1 MNKEMA
7 EKAEQ
12 IVERHVNEL
21 TLQLDNM
28 SLTDDQYIGVV
39 DTLGKLMVIQTIQVT
54 LKVQKDFIRE
64 IGD

>member
-21 TLQLDNM
+21 VLQLDNM

>member
-12 IVERHVNEL
+12 IVERHVMEL

-28 SLTDDQYIGVV
+28 SLTDEQYINVV
-39 DTLGKLMVIQTIQVT
+39 DTLGKLMGIQTIQVA

>member
-21 TLQLDNM
+21 MLQLDNM

-54 LKVQKDFIRE
+54 LKVQKDFMRE

>member
-21 TLQLDNM
+21 MLQLDNM
-28 SLTDDQYIGVV
+28 SLTDDRYIGVV

>member
-1 MNKEMA
+1 MNKETA

-21 TLQLDNM
+21 MLQLDNM
-28 SLTDDQYIGVV
+28 SLTDEQYITVV
-39 DTLGKLMVIQTIQVT
+39 DTLGKLMVMQTIQVS
-54 LKVQKDFIRE
+54 LKMQEKFIGE

>member
-1 MNKEMA
+1 MDKEMA

-21 TLQLDNM
+21 MLQLDNM

>member
-21 TLQLDNM
+21 MLQLDNM

-39 DTLGKLMVIQTIQVT
+39 DTLGKLMVIQTIQVA

>member
-12 IVERHVNEL
+12 IVERHVMEL

-28 SLTDDQYIGVV
+28 SLTDEQYINVV
-39 DTLGKLMVIQTIQVT
+39 DTLGKLMGIQTIQVA
-54 LKVQKDFIRE
+54 LKVQKNFIGE

>member
-21 TLQLDNM
+21 MLQLDNM
-28 SLTDDQYIGVV
+28 SLTDEQYINVV
-39 DTLGKLMVIQTIQVT
+39 DTLAKLIGIQTIQT
-54 LKVQKDFIRE
+54 ALKVQKDFIRE

>member
-7 EKAEQ
+7 ERAEA
-12 IVERHVNEL
+12 IVDRHVEAL
-21 TLQLDNM
+21 TLQLENM
-28 SLTDDQYIGVV
+28 TLTDDQYVSVV

>member
-21 TLQLDNM
+21 MLQLDNM
-28 SLTDDQYIGVV
+28 SLTDDQYVSVV

>member
-21 TLQLDNM
+21 MLQLDNM

-39 DTLGKLMVIQTIQVT
+39 DTLGKLMVIQTIQVA
-54 LKVQKDFIRE
+54 LKVQKDLIRE

>member
-1 MNKEMA
+1 MSKEMA

-21 TLQLDNM
+21 MLQLDNM

-54 LKVQKDFIRE
+54 LKVQEKFIGE

>member
-1 MNKEMA
+1 MDKEMKK
-7 EKAEQ
+7 KAEQ

-28 SLTDDQYIGVV
+28 RLTDDQYVTVV
-39 DTLGKLMVIQTIQVT
+39 DTLSKLMGIQTIQT
-54 LKVQKDFIRE
+54 ALKMQEKFIGE

>member
-1 MNKEMA
+1 MNKETA

-21 TLQLDNM
+21 MLQLDNM

>member
-1 MNKEMA
+1 MDKEMA
-7 EKAEQ
+7 KRAEA
-12 IVERHVNEL
+12 IVDRHVEAL

>member
-21 TLQLDNM
+21 MLQLDNM

>member
-1 MNKEMA
+1 MA

-21 TLQLDNM
+21 MLQLDNM

>member
-1 MNKEMA
+1 MDKEMTK
-7 EKAEQ
+7 KAEA

-21 TLQLDNM
+21 MLQLDNM

>member
-12 IVERHVNEL
+12 IVDRHVNEL
-21 TLQLDNM
+21 MLQLDNM

>member
-21 TLQLDNM
+21 VLQLDNM

-39 DTLGKLMVIQTIQVT
+39 DALGKLMVIQTIQVT

>member
-7 EKAEQ
+7 ERAEV
-12 IVERHVNEL
+12 IVDRHVNEL
-21 TLQLDNM
+21 TLQLENM
-28 SLTDDQYIGVV
+28 ALTDDQYVSVV

>member
-7 EKAEQ
+7 ERAEA

-21 TLQLDNM
+21 MLQLDNM

-39 DTLGKLMVIQTIQVT
+39 DTLGKLMVMQTIQVS
-54 LKVQKDFIRE
+54 LKMQEKFIGE

>member
-21 TLQLDNM
+21 MLQLDNM
-28 SLTDDQYIGVV
+28 SLTDDQYVGVV

-54 LKVQKDFIRE
+54 LKVQKDFMRE

>member
-1 MNKEMA
+1 MDKEMKK
-7 EKAEQ
+7 KAEQ

-28 SLTDDQYIGVV
+28 SLTDDQYVTVV
-39 DTLGKLMVIQTIQVT
+39 DTLSKLMGIQTIQT
-54 LKVQKDFIRE
+54 ALKMQEKFIGE